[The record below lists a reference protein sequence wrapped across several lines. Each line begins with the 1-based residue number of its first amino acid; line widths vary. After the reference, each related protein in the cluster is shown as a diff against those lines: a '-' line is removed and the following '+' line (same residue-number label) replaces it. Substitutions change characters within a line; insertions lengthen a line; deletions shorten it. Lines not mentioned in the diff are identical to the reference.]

1 MCHFK
6 LTDYFQYIKSR
17 ITLLNTSQF
26 QDFYMNYKIEKKIK
40 PQKIHKNSQKPKNH
54 KINKTYLKK
63 KRISFYSLVSLQDY
77 KSPFFSAGHVGNFV
91 VIK

>member
-1 MCHFK
+1 M
-6 LTDYFQYIKSR
+6 
-17 ITLLNTSQF
+17 TSMF
-26 QDFYMNYKIEKKIK
+26 EKV
-40 PQKIHKNSQKPKNH
+40 SQ
-54 KINKTYLKK
+54 INKTYLKK

>member
-1 MCHFK
+1 
-6 LTDYFQYIKSR
+6 
-17 ITLLNTSQF
+17 
-26 QDFYMNYKIEKKIK
+26 MNYKIEKKSNNSQILTNLK
-40 PQKIHKNSQKPKNH
+40 KFTKSYKIHKNHKIHKNSPKPQNH
-54 KINKTYLKK
+54 KIDKTYLKK

>member
-1 MCHFK
+1 
-6 LTDYFQYIKSR
+6 
-17 ITLLNTSQF
+17 
-26 QDFYMNYKIEKKIK
+26 MNYNIEKKSNNSQILTNLK
-40 PQKIHKNSQKPKNH
+40 KFTKIHKNSQKTKNH